1 MLGKY
6 HLTEFLA
13 AILFGLGL
21 AISGMTSPQKVV
33 GFLDI
38 AGDWDPSLIMVML
51 GAIAVNAIF
60 YRVVKKMPNPL
71 FSSKFMIPQK
81 RDFTWQLVVGSAIFG
96 IGWGLAGFCPGP
108 GLVSLVS
115 GQGEYL
121 PAAFLFVLSM
131 IVGMVLYKFAPIRK

>member
-13 AILFGLGL
+13 AVLFGLGL
-21 AISGMTSPQKVV
+21 AVSGMTSPEKVV

-38 AGDWDPSLIMVML
+38 TGDWDPSLMMVMV
-51 GAIAVNAIF
+51 GAITVNAIF

-71 FSSKFMIPQK
+71 FSSKFLIPQK
-81 RDFTWQLVVGSAIFG
+81 RDFTWQLVLGSAIFG

-115 GQGEYL
+115 GQSDYL
-121 PAAFLFVLSM
+121 PATVLFVVSM
-131 IVGMVLYKFAPIRK
+131 IAGMLAYKWAPIKK